1 MRPSKM
7 LLLLSAVLLIL
18 VSCASNIATTDSP
31 AADSTTSIE
40 DLPPFEE
47 YLNLAD
53 SEKFR
58 IQMEIEDIPIASCNP
73 YYEDLL
79 QDFLREGPVGLRSV
93 AIEQDNL
100 SVIQGKNRKSLLN
113 LILRIDLVMD
123 TTKDINSFDIA
134 KEIPSQVEEYLRGDT
149 FYALKTKQRII
160 SIYNLD
166 GYLVWTRDSNTVIID
181 ESIFREQPESEYAAQ
196 SVAYHYSEENPEFV
210 LDKFGAL
217 SETKELYVE
226 YYVED
231 SYFGRGEDEVNQ
243 RTDDLSQ
250 FASDIKDQLLPA
262 DPVSDYITENGLK
275 ILTIVFRN
283 GILHDSYVVFIYEL

>member
-1 MRPSKM
+1 MRLMKM
-7 LLLLSAVLLIL
+7 LLLLSAVLLIP
-18 VSCASNIATTDSP
+18 VSCASNTAT
-31 AADSTTSIE
+31 ADSITSIE

-79 QDFLREGPVGLRSV
+79 QDFLREGPADLRGV
-93 AIEQDNL
+93 TVEQDNL
-100 SVIQGKNRKSLLN
+100 SVIRGKNRKSLLN
-113 LILRIDLVMD
+113 LILRIDLEMD
-123 TTKDINSFDIA
+123 TTQDINSFDVA
-134 KEIPSQVEEYLRGDT
+134 EEIPSQIREYLHGDT
-149 FYALKTKQRII
+149 FYALKMKQCTV

-166 GYLVWTRDSNTVIID
+166 GYLVWTQESNTSILD

-231 SYFGRGEDEVNQ
+231 SYFGRGEDEIN
-243 RTDDLSQ
+243 RRIDNLES
-250 FASDIKDQLLPA
+250 FADGIKDQLLPA
-262 DPVSDYITENGLK
+262 DPVNDYITENGLK

-283 GILHDSYVVFIYEL
+283 GILPDFSLAFHYEL